1 MKFLFLLWITIRAI
15 LDACVWATAVWC
27 LLYSFTSVL
36 WLQWFWIFLAI
47 HFLGN
52 LSFRKYISTHTERDC
67 GSYMRLESKLVGLS
81 ILSAPIIAV
90 IPAAAAILLL
100 SFIQVW
106 TNLETHWLHTFLFV
120 TCLVD
125 ILLTVR
131 KRRTMA
137 LHAKAQ
143 LLPRRRSVRP
153 QGMAPGAGFVAMD
166 VAEQHYGE
174 ARVGSPGPFDQVP
187 RSAQKSVSGSRSLRI
202 IDV

>member
-1 MKFLFLLWITIRAI
+1 MKFLFLIWITIRAT

-27 LLYSFTSVL
+27 LLYSFTNVL

-52 LSFRKYISTHTERDC
+52 LSFGKYISTHTRQDC
-67 GSYMRLESKLVGLS
+67 GSYIRLESKLVGLS
-81 ILSAPIIAV
+81 ILSAPVIAV

-100 SFIQVW
+100 SFLQVW

-131 KRRTMA
+131 KRRTLA
-137 LHAKAQ
+137 LHVKAQ
-143 LLPRRRSVRP
+143 QFPRPRIVRKR
-153 QGMAPGAGFVAMD
+153 GTDSGAGFVAME
-166 VAEQHYGE
+166 VAEDLYGE
-174 ARVGSPGPFDQVP
+174 ARVGSPGSPDQVP
-187 RSAQKSVSGSRSLRI
+187 RSAQKAVSGSRSRRI